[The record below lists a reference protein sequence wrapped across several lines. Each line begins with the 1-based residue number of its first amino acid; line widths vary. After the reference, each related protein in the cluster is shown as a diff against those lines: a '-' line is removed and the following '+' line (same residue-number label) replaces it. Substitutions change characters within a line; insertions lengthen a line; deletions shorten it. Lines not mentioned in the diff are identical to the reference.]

1 MRPLLAALLVLALA
15 RGAAA
20 QSEASLPSHAIVRLE
35 SGSLNPDDPFTVTLA
50 YGAQLG
56 WQFGRH
62 GLLLRATW
70 QELSRD
76 LYSYAAP
83 EGGRRYVA
91 LAYERQLGFAQPFRQ
106 QLVLRLEGGG
116 VGRAPWKAAAFGA
129 VGVGLRYP
137 VGRQIAFLGSFEDR
151 MLALPKDTLPDCGY
165 DPCPA
170 YTVGGKVQH
179 NFGMFISVEFRP

>member
-1 MRPLLAALLVLALA
+1 MPRLTLALVSLVLV
-15 RGAAA
+15 RTAAA
-20 QSEASLPSHAIVRLE
+20 QSSHALLRLE

-50 YGAQLG
+50 YGAQVG

-83 EGGRRYVA
+83 EDGRRYIS
-91 LAYERQLGFAQPFRQ
+91 LAYERLAARGGNGEEPFRQ
-106 QLVLRLEGGG
+106 HLLLRFEAGG
-116 VGRAPWKAAAFGA
+116 VARAPWKTAAFGSL
-129 VGVGLRYP
+129 GVGLRYP
-137 VGRQIAFLGSFEDR
+137 LARKVAFVGSFEDR
-151 MLALPKDTLPDCGY
+151 VVAIPKDTLPDCGY

-179 NFGMFISVEFRP
+179 NFGMFISVELRP